1 MSISGTGKRIPD
13 GRFMEDPQLYRTIAA
28 PGDAN
33 ILPATIEAVAEVM
46 NSKEHVDYGPSGDD
60 NTGRRWALNNRLLMQ
75 IVIPSTISSYDLNVF
90 GTMVGDDVVENADR
104 WAIVTPAATYTRS
117 QIVVLSEYPHGLLKA
132 LVTSIVGTGALK
144 VYFSLSD

>member
-1 MSISGTGKRIPD
+1 MSISGTGKRTAD

-60 NTGRRWALNNRLLMQ
+60 NTGRRLEVFIEECATKYSGAAAEKMKRVGLPTDIATGHLRLE
-75 IVIPSTISSYDLNVF
+75 VP
-90 GTMVGDDVVENADR
+90 ENPQD
-104 WAIVTPAATYTRS
+104 
-117 QIVVLSEYPHGLLKA
+117 
-132 LVTSIVGTGALK
+132 
-144 VYFSLSD
+144 